1 MSDRKHTVILS
12 PVAQVDFTD
21 ILLYTRQ
28 LWGEEQRDRYEAIL
42 TQAISSLSEY
52 PESGMRCSQLFP
64 GCRAYP
70 AQRHVI
76 YYRIGH
82 NEIEIV
88 RILHERSD
96 PTRQFQE

>member
-1 MSDRKHTVILS
+1 MSDRKHTVIFS
-12 PVAQVDFTD
+12 PAAQVDFTD

-42 TQAISSLSEY
+42 TQAIAALADY
-52 PESGMRCSQLFP
+52 PETGTRCPQLFSA
-64 GCRAYP
+64 CRAHP

-76 YYRIGH
+76 FYRIRR

-96 PTRQFQE
+96 PTRQFPG